1 MTGAK
6 LRQMMET
13 MLPDALLGEVA
24 DATGFHQRDRK
35 RNAVKFLRTML
46 IAASSP
52 SGGRQAD
59 IMRHYF
65 EMGVERVVRGSF
77 YDWFGPPLE
86 AAMAKLSEIAMTW
99 ARAQRVDLS
108 TAASDRSARRRCGSA
123 ALSIVCHPM
132 AVLNRGACQS
142 ETCGDVE
149 AGGRALTPG
158 VTTIIGSC

>member
-86 AAMAKLSEIAMTW
+86 AALAKLAEIVMTW
-99 ARAQRVDLS
+99 ARAQ
-108 TAASDRSARRRCGSA
+108 
-123 ALSIVCHPM
+123 
-132 AVLNRGACQS
+132 
-142 ETCGDVE
+142 
-149 AGGRALTPG
+149 
-158 VTTIIGSC
+158 